1 MNATLDIQW
10 QPRSDLAIDIGY
22 VNALGRHEIIP
33 IPFNQARIASP
44 GNPLCGPAA
53 VCANPA
59 ASVHAQS
66 FTYGYTVQSDSTC
79 GFLSCTINLPNGQPM
94 QFNSEGGNV
103 DERVPYIGYA
113 GESES
118 YTAVG
123 ISAYNAL
130 QAHVEKRISHGL
142 QAGVSYT
149 FSPSFD
155 EQTPLVL
162 FYNANNP
169 LAFPSR
175 YPPSDFDHPPV
186 FLLH

>member
-1 MNATLDIQW
+1 MGIPY
-10 QPRSDLAIDIGY
+10 QPPRALAIDIGY
-22 VNALGRHEIIP
+22 DPALGRHEIMP

-118 YTAVG
+118 YTAVC

-130 QAHVEKRISHGL
+130 HAH
-142 QAGVSYT
+142 A
-149 FSPSFD
+149 
-155 EQTPLVL
+155 QTRLRHRRQ
-162 FYNANNP
+162 
-169 LAFPSR
+169 SG
-175 YPPSDFDHPPV
+175 
-186 FLLH
+186 